1 MLRENS
7 TSNKFE
13 NFLLIFILLQPIL
26 DLLTAFCIMVLK
38 IDTTIGVITRLFVM
52 LLGGIYILIQ
62 TKKRESIKYI
72 SYIILVGI
80 VFTIG
85 LINNK
90 FTKNPMV
97 FTEEVKFIAKALYPF
112 VMLTCYVFVFKS
124 LKEKRHSKM
133 LEYITYASLIIGIV
147 MVVSIAT
154 GTDYNSYTWLKLGS
168 RGWFYAGNELGSI
181 LAIMC
186 PIVILYSI
194 EKTKSIGKVY
204 YWIPSVL
211 VVYSLF
217 AIGTKVGVGA
227 IFVAMAIAVVMCFIQ
242 AFTQRKDGKKNVYLL
257 NGFIAMTVFAG
268 IMAYTPFSPFMKNM
282 GFHFQFIE
290 QQQSAK
296 NEERKKEEA
305 KEHKPPVTEKEKEQ
319 EKEREKEKEKEKVAE
334 KKEETQAII
343 FSGRQIFE
351 QMYKDFYKEAP
362 MSQKLLGMGYA
373 GNYKADPKLIE
384 RDFHDWFYSFGI
396 IGFILLVVP
405 FVYFGIK
412 FIACVFTKFK
422 QIFTVRYAMVIAA
435 ILLGLGISFIAGHIL
450 MAPGVSFYL
459 VLLMAYLIVD
469 LEIE

>member
-1 MLRENS
+1 MLSENS
-7 TSNKFE
+7 KSNKFE

-52 LLGGIYILIQ
+52 FLSGIYILIQ
-62 TKKRESIKYI
+62 TKKQGNIKYI
-72 SYIILVGI
+72 LYIILVGI

-85 LINNK
+85 LVNNK

-97 FTEEVKFIAKALYPF
+97 LTEEIKFIAKALYPF

-124 LKEKRHSKM
+124 LKEKSHSKM
-133 LEYITYASLIIGIV
+133 RNYITYASLIIGVV
-147 MVVSIAT
+147 MVASITT
-154 GTDYNSYTWLKLGS
+154 GTDYNSYEWVKLGS

-194 EKTKSIGKVY
+194 EKTKSIGKAY
-204 YWIPSVL
+204 YWIPSIL

-227 IFVAMAIAVVMCFIQ
+227 IFGSMAIAVVMCFIQ
-242 AFTQRKDGKKNVYLL
+242 AFTQRKDGKKHAYLL
-257 NGFIAMTVFAG
+257 NGFLAMTVFVG
-268 IMAYTPFSPFMKNM
+268 ILAYTPFSPFMKNM
-282 GFHFQFIE
+282 GFHFQLIE
-290 QQQSAK
+290 QEQSAK
-296 NEERKKEEA
+296 KEEKKKEEA
-305 KEHKPPVTEKEKEQ
+305 KEHKKHPVTEQ
-319 EKEREKEKEKEKVAE
+319 AKEKEKEKVAE
-334 KKEETQAII
+334 KKEETQALI
-343 FSGRQIFE
+343 FSGRQLFE
-351 QMYKDFYKEAP
+351 QMYKDFYNEAP

-373 GNYKADPKLIE
+373 GNYKEQPKLIE

-396 IGFILLVVP
+396 IGFILLVIP
-405 FVYFGIK
+405 FLYFGIK

-422 QIFTVRYAMVIAA
+422 EIFTVKYALVIAA
-435 ILLGLGISFIAGHIL
+435 ILLGLGISFMAGHIL
-450 MAPGVSFYL
+450 IAPGVSFYL
-459 VLLMAYLIVD
+459 VLIMAYLIVD

>member
-1 MLRENS
+1 MLSENGK
-7 TSNKFE
+7 SNKFE

-52 LLGGIYILIQ
+52 VLSGIYILIQ
-62 TKKRESIKYI
+62 TKNKGNIKYI

-90 FTKNPMV
+90 FTKDPMV
-97 FTEEVKFIAKALYPF
+97 LTEEIKFIAKALYPF

-124 LKEKRHSKM
+124 LKEKSHSKM
-133 LEYITYASLIIGIV
+133 RDYITYASLIIGVV
-147 MVVSIAT
+147 MVASITT
-154 GTDYNSYTWLKLGS
+154 GTDYNSYEWVKLGS

-204 YWIPSVL
+204 YWIPSIL

-227 IFVAMAIAVVMCFIQ
+227 IFGSMAIAVVMCFIQ

-257 NGFIAMTVFAG
+257 NGFIAMTVFVG
-268 IMAYTPFSPFMKNM
+268 ILAYTPFSPFMKNM
-282 GFHFQFIE
+282 GFHVQLIE
-290 QQQSAK
+290 QEQSAK
-296 NEERKKEEA
+296 KEEKKKEAA
-305 KEHKPPVTEKEKEQ
+305 KEHKPPVTAQ
-319 EKEREKEKEKEKVAE
+319 EKEKEKEKEKVAE

-343 FSGRQIFE
+343 FSGRQLFE
-351 QMYKDFYKEAP
+351 QMYKDFYNEAP

-373 GNYKADPKLIE
+373 GNYKEQPKLIE

-396 IGFILLVVP
+396 IGFILLIVP
-405 FVYFGIK
+405 FIYFGIK
-412 FIACVFTKFK
+412 FIVCVFTKFR
-422 QIFTVRYAMVIAA
+422 QIFTVKYAMVIAA
-435 ILLGLGISFIAGHIL
+435 ILLGLGISFMAGHIL

-459 VLLMAYLIVD
+459 VLIMAYLIVD